1 LTRFVAASGSQ
12 PKSPINKL
20 LIAVSYAP
28 QKYVAEY
35 WEYKMLD
42 RVSSLDDL
50 LERRTQS
57 AHNGQ
62 HRLRNSRSNLK
73 DLTARFRN
81 ALRKGVEGI
90 IEAGQVLIEAKQ
102 VLDHGHFTDW
112 VVDVLKWGER
122 RPGKN
127 EANLRKAEMCMYLAR
142 HPVIGDP
149 RYFDAF
155 PPSPRTLWELTQIR
169 PKQRLI
175 DLIAD
180 GTINSG
186 MTVEE
191 AAALRRG
198 LISHG
203 HSPTP
208 KLKREI
214 AALLDVCIL
223 LGGGDG
229 VLAHIHGLKRVND
242 AFPVKDFERAAR
254 WAKQKLAER
263 RVK

>member
-1 LTRFVAASGSQ
+1 
-12 PKSPINKL
+12 
-20 LIAVSYAP
+20 
-28 QKYVAEY
+28 
-35 WEYKMLD
+35 MLD
-42 RVSSLDDL
+42 RVSSLEGL
-50 LERRTQS
+50 LERTQS
-57 AHNGQ
+57 DNGP
-62 HRLRNSRSNLK
+62 RNNRSNLK
-73 DLTARFRN
+73 DLTARFRS

-122 RPGKN
+122 RPGKS

-142 HPVIGDP
+142 HPVIGNP

-155 PPSPRTLWELTQIR
+155 PPSPRTLWELTQVR

-198 LISHG
+198 VSLG
-203 HSPTP
+203 RSPTP
-208 KLKREI
+208 RLKPEI

-229 VLAHIHGLKRVND
+229 VLAHIRGLKEVND
-242 AFPVKDFERAAR
+242 TLAVKDFERAAR
-254 WAKQKLAER
+254 WVKQKLAER
-263 RVK
+263 RAK